1 MLLLL
6 AFLLIS
12 WVFDSFQELNTIKV
26 KPGQNVLLQC
36 HAPKHAIITLL
47 QWVRPDLDSEGYVF
61 FYRDRHLYDNYQH
74 PSFVNRVELRDPGM
88 KDGDVSVMLKNVN
101 TTDTGTY
108 QCYVSVSKPSRHKR
122 ASPDFSKTIE
132 LVVEDLGYV
141 ESPHAGQ
148 TAGLSRDGGDMRGHA
163 ALILPFA
170 GVIVVGVWVFLKY
183 KRQVPKHLTPS
194 SNYSLIVVEGFI
206 SSSPGTSDELHKEQF
221 KDQKQPKVT

>member
-1 MLLLL
+1 MKYLTVVFLGISL
-6 AFLLIS
+6 ASASLP
-12 WVFDSFQELNTIKV
+12 ELNTIKV

-47 QWVRPDLDSEGYVF
+47 EWVRPDLDSEGYVF

-141 ESPHAGQ
+141 ESPHAGH
-148 TAGLSRDGGDMRGHA
+148 TAGLTGDGGHMLGHA
-163 ALILPFA
+163 ALSLSFI
-170 GVIVVGVWVFLKY
+170 GVICAAFGLF
-183 KRQVPKHLTPS
+183 
-194 SNYSLIVVEGFI
+194 
-206 SSSPGTSDELHKEQF
+206 
-221 KDQKQPKVT
+221 